1 MPFIEEIL
9 KYKSISFV
17 GMEKN
22 AGKTQTL
29 NYVLSRLRT
38 FSNIKIALTS
48 IGVDGETTDIV
59 TSTSKPEI
67 EIYPGTTFV
76 TSQALYSQKEIVSA
90 IEEMSNQ
97 YTALGKLI
105 TAKAI
110 TRGKILLGGPS
121 NNKSLKE
128 FINKLEQTHDL
139 CLVDGALS
147 RKSFGSPSITEAM
160 ILSTGASLSASLSVV
175 VKKTKF
181 IYQMTQLPKYEG
193 ECAQE
198 LQTIESGIYAI
209 SEDGIVDL
217 QIPSLMMIDKY
228 KDKIFAK
235 GTRIYVVGALNDK
248 FVQFLKIQKNIKE
261 IEIIIKDFT
270 KIFAQEDNVLQYL
283 NKGGQIKVLEKT
295 NLIAITANPISP
307 TGYNFN
313 NEEML
318 EALRKEIPIN
328 IYNIKQI

>member
-1 MPFIEEIL
+1 MPFIEEVL

-38 FSNIKIALTS
+38 FSNIKLALTS
-48 IGVDGETTDIV
+48 IGVDGEIVDIV

-67 EIYPGTTFV
+67 EIYPDTTFI
-76 TSQALYSQKEIVSA
+76 TSQALYAKKEIVSA
-90 IEEMSNQ
+90 IEEISKET
-97 YTALGKLI
+97 TALGKLI

-110 TRGKILLGGPS
+110 TRGKVLLGGPS

-128 FINKLEQTHDL
+128 FIEKLTQTHDIT
-139 CLVDGALS
+139 LVDGALS
-147 RKSFGSPSITEAM
+147 RKSFGSPSITQAM
-160 ILSTGASLSASLSVV
+160 ILSTGASLSASLPVV

-181 IYQMTQLPKYEG
+181 IYQMTQLPQYREHYEY
-193 ECAQE
+193 
-198 LQTIESGIYAI
+198 LQQIESGIYAI
-209 SEDGIVDL
+209 TQEGIIDL

-235 GTRIYVVGALNDK
+235 GTRIYVAGALNDK

-318 EALRKEIPIN
+318 EALRKEIPIK
-328 IYNIKQI
+328 IYNIKQL

>member
-1 MPFIEEIL
+1 MPFIEEVL

-29 NYVLSRLRT
+29 NYVLGRLRT
-38 FSNIKIALTS
+38 FYNIKLALTS
-48 IGVDGETTDIV
+48 IGVDGETVDIV
-59 TSTSKPEI
+59 TSSSKPEI
-67 EIYPGTTFV
+67 EIYPDTTFI
-76 TSQALYSQKEIVSA
+76 TSQALYAQKEIVSA
-90 IEEMSNQ
+90 IEEISKET
-97 YTALGKLI
+97 TALGKLI

-110 TRGKILLGGPS
+110 TRGKVLLGGPS

-128 FINKLEQTHDL
+128 FIEKLTQTHDIT
-139 CLVDGALS
+139 LVDGALS
-147 RKSFGSPSITEAM
+147 RKSFGSPSITQAM
-160 ILSTGASLSASLSVV
+160 ILSTGASLSASLPVV

-181 IYQMTQLPKYEG
+181 IYQMTQLPQYREHYED
-193 ECAQE
+193 
-198 LQTIESGIYAI
+198 LQQIESGIYAI
-209 SEDGIVDL
+209 TQEGIIDL

-235 GTRIYVVGALNDK
+235 GTRIYVAGALNDK

>member
-1 MPFIEEIL
+1 MPFIEEVL

-29 NYVLSRLRT
+29 NYVLGRLRT
-38 FSNIKIALTS
+38 FSNIKLALTS
-48 IGVDGETTDIV
+48 IGVDGETVDIV

-67 EIYPGTTFV
+67 EIYPDTTFI
-76 TSQALYSQKEIVSA
+76 TSQALYAQKEIVSA
-90 IEEMSNQ
+90 IEEISKET
-97 YTALGKLI
+97 TALGKLI

-110 TRGKILLGGPS
+110 TRGKVLLGGPS

-128 FINKLEQTHDL
+128 FIEKLTQTHDIT
-139 CLVDGALS
+139 LVDGALS
-147 RKSFGSPSITEAM
+147 RKSFGSPSITQAM
-160 ILSTGASLSASLSVV
+160 ILSTGASLSASLPVV

-181 IYQMTQLPKYEG
+181 IYQMTQLPQYREHYED
-193 ECAQE
+193 
-198 LQTIESGIYAI
+198 LQQIESGIYAI
-209 SEDGIVDL
+209 TQEGIIDL

-235 GTRIYVVGALNDK
+235 GTRLFVAGALNDK

>member
-29 NYVLSRLRT
+29 NYVLGRLRT

-48 IGVDGETTDIV
+48 IGVDGETIDIV
-59 TSTSKPEI
+59 TNTSKPEI
-67 EIYPGTTFV
+67 EIYPNTTFL

-90 IEEMSNQ
+90 IEEVSNET
-97 YTALGKLI
+97 TALGKLI

-110 TRGKILLGGPS
+110 TQGKVLLGGPS
-121 NNKSLKE
+121 NNKSLKYYLE
-128 FINKLEQTHDL
+128 KLTQTHDL

-147 RKSFGSPSITEAM
+147 RKSFGSPSITQAM
-160 ILSTGASLSASLSVV
+160 ILSTGASLSASLPVV

-181 IYQMTQLPKYEG
+181 IYQITQLPKYESPFA
-193 ECAQE
+193 EE
-198 LQTIESGIYAI
+198 LLQKESGIYAI
-209 SEDGIVDL
+209 TQEGIKDL
-217 QIPSLMMIDKY
+217 EIPSLMMIDKY
-228 KDKIFAK
+228 KDKIFSY
-235 GTRIYVVGALNDK
+235 GTKLYVAGALNDK
-248 FVQFLKIQKNIKE
+248 FIQFLNVQKKISE
-261 IEIIIKDFT
+261 IEIIIRDFT
-270 KIFAQEDNVLQYL
+270 KIFAQEDNVLHYL
-283 NKGGQIKVLEKT
+283 NKQGQIKVLEKT
-295 NLIAITANPISP
+295 NIIAITANPFSP
-307 TGYNFN
+307 TGYHFN

-318 EALRKEIPIN
+318 NALRKEIPIN

>member
-1 MPFIEEIL
+1 MPFIEEVL

-29 NYVLSRLRT
+29 NYVLGRLRT
-38 FSNIKIALTS
+38 FSNIKLALTS
-48 IGVDGETTDIV
+48 IGVDGETVDIV
-59 TSTSKPEI
+59 TSSSKPEI
-67 EIYPGTTFV
+67 EIYPDTTFI
-76 TSQALYSQKEIVSA
+76 TSQALYAQKEIVSA
-90 IEEMSNQ
+90 IEEISKET
-97 YTALGKLI
+97 TALGKLI

-110 TRGKILLGGPS
+110 TRGKVLLGGPS

-128 FINKLEQTHDL
+128 FIEKLTQTHDIT
-139 CLVDGALS
+139 LVDGALS
-147 RKSFGSPSITEAM
+147 RKSFGSPSITQAM
-160 ILSTGASLSASLSVV
+160 ILSTGASLSASLPVV

-181 IYQMTQLPKYEG
+181 IYQMTQLPQYREHYED
-193 ECAQE
+193 
-198 LQTIESGIYAI
+198 LQQIESGIYAI
-209 SEDGIVDL
+209 TKEGIIDL

-235 GTRIYVVGALNDK
+235 GTRIYVAGALNDK